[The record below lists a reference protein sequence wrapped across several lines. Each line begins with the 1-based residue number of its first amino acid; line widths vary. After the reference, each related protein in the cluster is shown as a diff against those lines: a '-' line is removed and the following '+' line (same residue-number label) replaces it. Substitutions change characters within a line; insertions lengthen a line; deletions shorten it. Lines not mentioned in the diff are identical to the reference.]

1 MFEDACEDNSII
13 SLPHILP
20 KKKKRSPGY
29 RTGDL
34 VLNKQDILSELR
46 FTDDLIPFPVVNKV
60 EDVDLPSIAL
70 PFSNVV
76 NKNTSDVLV
85 VFYEPDKNFARIL
98 HNPKRYVEPLKK
110 FKYVVGPDFSQKIGM
125 NPFIRFSNSWWNKA
139 LTAFFQKMGIIMI
152 PNVSW
157 SSPASYEYAFKGLPK
172 KSVVA
177 INNTS
182 VIF

>member
-1 MFEDACEDNSII
+1 
-13 SLPHILP
+13 
-20 KKKKRSPGY
+20 
-29 RTGDL
+29 
-34 VLNKQDILSELR
+34 
-46 FTDDLIPFPVVNKV
+46 
-60 EDVDLPSIAL
+60 L

-177 INNTS
+177 INSNGIKGNAAS
-182 VIF
+182 LYLWRKGYEEALRVLEPILIIRYGDKLPGEREDISFYYENINQKNLRNGRKRIAC